1 MNRTMLALAGATLA
15 MAGAAAQAQDLAAG
29 KAVFDKF
36 NCASCHGADAKSAVD
51 PAYPTLAG
59 QHADYLVHA
68 LKAYKRGASGSAA
81 TANVRK
87 NPIMGAF
94 AAQLSDQDINNVAAW
109 LSSQPSDLGV
119 RSRGVHPEALRAS
132 SGACLPTGGADP
144 WHRALGRL
152 RFAGALCCGYTI
164 GLALP

>member
-1 MNRTMLALAGATLA
+1 MNRYMLALAGATLA
-15 MAGAAAQAQDLAAG
+15 MTGVVAQAQDLAAG

-36 NCASCHGADAKSAVD
+36 NCASCHGADAKTAVD

-94 AAQLSDQDINNVAAW
+94 ATQLSDQDISNVAAW
-109 LSSQPSDLGV
+109 LAAQPSDLGV
-119 RSRGVHPEALRAS
+119 RK
-132 SGACLPTGGADP
+132 
-144 WHRALGRL
+144 
-152 RFAGALCCGYTI
+152 
-164 GLALP
+164 